1 VAAGHAIKSPVDEH
15 QVAPYHEIVPI
26 AEHRVIEPELLDE
39 ANGEEARANLE
50 DLVKINRYFGGYRI
64 LRSIVSEFVRPGDHF
79 SMLDIGAG
87 SGDMGAQLR
96 LSHPNAAVIALD
108 RKHEH
113 LAQAANPKLAADAF
127 QLPFAAAS
135 FDFVF
140 SSLFLHHFSNEQV
153 AGLLAEF
160 KTIARRAVLAIDLE
174 RGPIAYHFLPATRWL
189 FRWHRLSLH
198 DGPVSVQAA
207 FKKDELLAVAREAGL
222 SAARV
227 NVHRPWGRLS
237 LVAPVS

>member
-1 VAAGHAIKSPVDEH
+1 
-15 QVAPYHEIVPI
+15 VPI
-26 AEHRVIEPELLDE
+26 AEHRVIQPELLDE
-39 ANGEEARANLE
+39 ANVEDARENLI
-50 DLVKINRYFGGYRI
+50 DLVRINRHFGGYRI
-64 LRSIVSEFVRPGDHF
+64 LRRIISEFVRPGDRF
-79 SMLDIGAG
+79 SMLDIGAA

-96 LSHPNAAVIALD
+96 LSYPKATVIALD
-108 RKHEH
+108 RKREH
-113 LAQAANPKLAADAF
+113 LAQATDPKLVGDAF
-127 QLPFAAAS
+127 QLPFAAGS

-140 SSLFLHHFSNEQV
+140 SSLFLHHFSNEQ
-153 AGLLAEF
+153 AAELLGKF

-207 FKKDELLAVAREAGL
+207 FKREELLAIARQAGL
-222 SAARV
+222 LKARISI
-227 NVHRPWGRLS
+227 HRPWGRLS

>member
-1 VAAGHAIKSPVDEH
+1 
-15 QVAPYHEIVPI
+15 VPI
-26 AEHRVIEPELLDE
+26 AEHRVIEPELLDG
-39 ANGEEARANLE
+39 ANAEEARANLE
-50 DLVKINRYFGGYRI
+50 DLVKINRHFGGYRI
-64 LRSIVSEFVRPGDHF
+64 LRSIVSEFVRPGDRF
-79 SMLDIGAG
+79 SMLDIGAA

-96 LSHPNAAVIALD
+96 LSHPQATVIALD

-113 LAQAANPKLAADAF
+113 LAQAANPKLAGDAF

-153 AGLLAEF
+153 AELLGKF
-160 KTIARRAVLAIDLE
+160 KIIARCAVLAIDLE

-189 FRWHRLSLH
+189 FRWHRLSVH

-207 FKKDELLAVAREAGL
+207 FKKDELLAIAREAGL
-222 SAARV
+222 SKARV
-227 NVHRPWGRLS
+227 NIHRPWGRLS